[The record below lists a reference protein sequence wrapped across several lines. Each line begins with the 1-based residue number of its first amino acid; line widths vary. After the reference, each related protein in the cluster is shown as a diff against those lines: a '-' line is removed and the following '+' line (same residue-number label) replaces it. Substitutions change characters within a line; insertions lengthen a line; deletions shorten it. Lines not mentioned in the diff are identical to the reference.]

1 VIAAGV
7 VELAAQ
13 PLDVVLGGTQ
23 LLLQVGALG
32 VAVLLM
38 AVERRAGVLQF
49 GVERAGARLVIAAR
63 VVELAAQPLDVVL
76 GGAKLLL
83 QVGALGLAVLLM
95 TVECRAGVPQLG
107 IERGRT

>member
-13 PLDVVLGGTQ
+13 PLDVVLGAAK
-23 LLLQVGALG
+23 LLLQFGALG

-38 AVERRAGVLQF
+38 AVERRAGV
-49 GVERAGARLVIAAR
+49 
-63 VVELAAQPLDVVL
+63 
-76 GGAKLLL
+76 
-83 QVGALGLAVLLM
+83 
-95 TVECRAGVPQLG
+95 PQLG